1 LTAICFGEFPIKII
15 KLNMKVFFAVLLSF
29 CLLSCNESKKVNA
42 DIRGRINYELVKWPQ
57 LPEGFSLGQ
66 VNGIG
71 IDTNQNVF
79 LFHRAE
85 RRWKTLNEV
94 FPDTPISANTI
105 LLFDNESGKLLKSW
119 GANLFI
125 MPHGLTV
132 DKENNVWVTDVG
144 LQQIFKFTHDG
155 KLLMTLGV
163 AKVAGNDSLHFNYP
177 TDIAVANDG
186 SFYVSDGYRNSR
198 VVKFSKEGKYLFEW
212 GKKGDKP
219 GEFNI
224 PHSLAIDE
232 NNIIYVADRQNNRVQ
247 LFDTAGNF
255 IKELK
260 NDVNVEQLPAVS
272 IDNANHLF
280 AVDYDPTKGADS
292 LVKGSSIFEIDS
304 SSHCKGRFGANAS
317 TDRTSCW
324 FHDIAFDKKGNIY
337 VGDIKGLKVLKYKPK
352 K

>member
-1 LTAICFGEFPIKII
+1 MKI
-15 KLNMKVFFAVLLSF
+15 FFAALITL
-29 CLLSCNESKKVNA
+29 CLLSCNESKKTKA
-42 DIRGRINYELVKWPQ
+42 DIPGQTNYELVKEWCQ
-57 LPEGFSLGQ
+57 LPGGFNLGQ
-66 VNGIG
+66 VTGIG
-71 IDTNQNVF
+71 IDTSQNIF
-79 LFHRAE
+79 LFHRAG

-105 LLFDNESGKLLKSW
+105 LLLDNESGKLLKSW

-144 LQQIFKFTHDG
+144 LQQIFKFNHDG
-155 KLLMTLGV
+155 KLLMALGV

-198 VVKFSKEGKYLFEW
+198 VVKFSKKGKYLFEW

-224 PHSLAIDE
+224 PHSIAIDK
-232 NNIIYVADRQNNRVQ
+232 NNIICVADRQNNRVQ

-255 IKELK
+255 IRELR
-260 NDVNVEQLPAVS
+260 NDINVEQLPAIA
-272 IDNANHLF
+272 IDNTNQLF
-280 AVDYDPTKGADS
+280 AVDYDPTKKIDS
-292 LVKGSSIFEIDS
+292 TVNGSTIFEFDS
-304 SSHCKGRFGANAS
+304 SQHAKNHFGATGSAG
-317 TDRTSCW
+317 RTSCW
-324 FHDIAFDKKGNIY
+324 FHDLAFDSKGNIY
-337 VGDIKGLKVLKYKPK
+337 VGDIIGLKILKFKLK
-352 K
+352 KTF

>member
-1 LTAICFGEFPIKII
+1 
-15 KLNMKVFFAVLLSF
+15 MKVFFAVLISL
-29 CLLSCNESKKVNA
+29 CLLSCNGSKKTKTN
-42 DIRGRINYELVKWPQ
+42 ISGQIKYELVKEWPQ
-57 LPEGFSLGQ
+57 LPEGFNLGQ

-71 IDTNQNVF
+71 IDTSQNIF
-79 LFHRAE
+79 LFHRAG

-105 LLFDNESGKLLKSW
+105 LLVDKESGSLLKSW

-177 TDIAVANDG
+177 TDIAVGNDG

-198 VVKFSKEGKYLFEW
+198 VVKFSKEGKYLLEW
-212 GKKGDKP
+212 GKKGDTP
-219 GEFNI
+219 GKFNI
-224 PHSLAIDE
+224 PHSIAIDE

-255 IKELK
+255 IRELK
-260 NDVNVEQLPAVS
+260 NDINVEQLPAVT

-292 LVKGSSIFEIDS
+292 LIKGSTIFEIDS
-304 SSHCKGRFGANAS
+304 SSHSKGRFGANAS
-317 TDRTSCW
+317 PNRTSCW
-324 FHDIAFDKKGNIY
+324 FHDIAIDKKGNMY
-337 VGDIKGLKVLKYKPK
+337 VGDIIGLKVLKFKPK
-352 K
+352 TSN